1 MQLIS
6 QEKIEQALDWA
17 YDKSVNGVVG
27 LDSAIDLAES
37 YMKGGTPRIDQVNSL
52 IRFQNTKAATSGFL
66 SGLGGLIT
74 LPVAL
79 PANMTSVLYVQ
90 IRMIAAIAH
99 MGGHDIKDDRV
110 KTLVYSCLVANSA
123 KDVAKSVG
131 ITVGGKLATNAIKAI
146 PGKTLI
152 EINKRVGFRLI
163 TKFGEKGVINLGK
176 AIPLLGGLIGGSFD
190 AYATNKVG
198 DVARDT
204 FIALVP
210 PVDEEVKP
218 KLKAKAKRKPAS
230 TVIVPAA
237 GKMTRRPRK
246 TVAPSLDNQALGKL

>member
-6 QEKIEQALDWA
+6 QETIEQALDWA
-17 YDKSVNGVVG
+17 YNKSVNGVVG
-27 LDSAIDLAES
+27 TDSAFELAES
-37 YMKGGTPRIDQVNSL
+37 YMKGHAPLIDQVNSL
-52 IRFQNTKAATSGFL
+52 IRFQNTKAATSGFVF
-66 SGLGGLIT
+66 GLGGLIT

-79 PANMTSVLYVQ
+79 PANITSVLYVQ

-110 KTLVYSCLVANSA
+110 KTLVYSCMVANSA
-123 KDVAKSVG
+123 KEVAKSVG
-131 ITVGGKLATNAIKAI
+131 ITVAGKLAKNAIKAI

-204 FIALVP
+204 FIAVAAP
-210 PVDEEVKP
+210 ADKEPRP
-218 KLKAKAKRKPAS
+218 KSKAKRKPPPK
-230 TVIVPAA
+230 VIVPVD
-237 GKMTRRPRK
+237 RK
-246 TVAPSLDNQALGKL
+246 TTPAGA

>member
-27 LDSAIDLAES
+27 LDSAFELAES
-37 YMKGGTPRIDQVNSL
+37 YMMGDTALIDQVNSL

-79 PANMTSVLYVQ
+79 PANITSVLYVQ

-131 ITVGGKLATNAIKAI
+131 ITVGGKLATNAIKAF

-210 PVDEEVKP
+210 PANEEIKP
-218 KLKAKAKRKPAS
+218 KTKPKTKRKAAS

-237 GKMTRRPRK
+237 GKTARRKKKP
-246 TVAPSLDNQALGKL
+246 VAPSLEDEA